1 MISTMLM
8 QQPMFRWL
16 MPVLFLLSPF
26 VTQAQTDC
34 NCSQQIVVQVNAKCR
49 YVLSKTDLGLK
60 NCPNSYILVA
70 DNKASNRD
78 TIDAPG
84 TYVYGLYQNNGQ
96 LICQGNVKAV
106 SPSGPVLDS
115 VRYVQDTLSF
125 QEVDQVLNQAK
136 TTGRPGSSLSLSG
149 NSTRLTS
156 DGRFTNLATDDVPNL
171 GVPYFSMGCQTT
183 SCGITLSF
191 SDELIY
197 SACRDAQQQNLY
209 ATIRRSWIARDC
221 QGRIGSSVQL
231 IHFRNPEKS
240 DFAWNVLGLSDRKIT
255 LYYGACSFELNS
267 QAMWRL
273 YPVTTKQNKAI
284 PNSGLK
290 VSQAIVQG
298 VDTVCAGQGI
308 QLSVQYLIYDECRER
323 VIDTFTVVLAP
334 GEVKDKWANAVDTLT
349 IVSKPKNC
357 RIGFPAKVNTS
368 LLDFLQIRLAPLC
381 KLKHL
386 DWAMEREARPLSNQ
400 WISMQ
405 PTRDSLF
412 FNPGFS
418 RITLT
423 GVDSCQNLYSTQF
436 YVLFKDASPFEFK
449 CPSPFEATLQFK
461 DGKKYYYLNAEQT
474 FYNPP
479 PQCRYIEYHFRRLIP
494 ANCLP
499 YFTSNPAYD
508 LDKDGNI
515 TEHFTFIPSG
525 QFARMYYSPWVKF
538 LEAYDC
544 DEGQKVYFEQRVSA
558 PAESQEQIC
567 QSHFNIS
574 SQKPVQAQ
582 YEDQVIKVGVP
593 FCAPLKV
600 SGLKNIL
607 GLQFL
612 TRYDPTVLRFVSIKS
627 IPDGPNI
634 GNFGY
639 PNPNARPYTGLM
651 MSWVVPDLRPR
662 TFADQSTLFEVC
674 FTPLRVGESPLWID
688 TSNYEVIFENGV
700 GLAIATQVAKIK
712 VVDKN
717 GFQQPIEQLKNNVPL
732 THQTND
738 KQRGNEIVVFP
749 NPSQDQIQVGLPAS
763 WTPQGQ
769 IVLKDLQGRILM
781 SQVVQTSLSTLKF
794 TDAVPNGVHLLELHT
809 QDRVWTQK
817 IVVLK
822 H

>member
-1 MISTMLM
+1 MLKL
-8 QQPMFRWL
+8 PMFSSWL
-16 MPVLFLLSPF
+16 IPGLFLLSTF
-26 VTQAQTDC
+26 VLQAQTDC
-34 NCSQQIVVQVNAKCR
+34 NCTQQIVVQVNAKCR
-49 YVLSKTDLGLK
+49 YVLSKADLGLK
-60 NCPNSYILVA
+60 NCPDSYILVA

-84 TYVYGLYQNNGQ
+84 NYVYGLYQNNGQ
-96 LICQGNVKAV
+96 LICQGNVIAV

-115 VRYVQDTLSF
+115 VLYVQDTLSF
-125 QEVDQVLNQAK
+125 QEVDQVLSQPK
-136 TTGRPGSSLSLSG
+136 TTGRPGSALSLSG
-149 NSTRLTS
+149 NSTRLTN
-156 DGRFTNLATDDVPNL
+156 DGRFTNLANDDVPNL

-209 ATIRRSWIARDC
+209 ATIRRSWVARDC

-240 DFAWNVLGLSDRKIT
+240 DFTWNIQGLSDRKVT
-255 LYYGACSFELNS
+255 LYYGACGFEFNR
-267 QAMWRL
+267 QPMWRL
-273 YPVTTKQNKAI
+273 YPVTSKQNKAI

-290 VSQAIVQG
+290 ISQAIVQG
-298 VDTVCAGQGI
+298 LDTVCAGQGI
-308 QLSVQYLIYDECRER
+308 QLSLQYLIYDECREQ
-323 VIDTFTVVLAP
+323 VIDTFIVVLAP
-334 GEVKDKWANAVDTLT
+334 GEVKDEWANAVDTLT
-349 IVSKPKNC
+349 IVSQAKNC
-357 RIGFPAKVNTS
+357 RIGFPAKVNAS

-381 KLKHL
+381 KLKQL

-412 FNPGFS
+412 FHPGFS

-423 GVDSCQNLYSTQF
+423 GIDSCQNLYSTQF
-436 YVLFKDASPFEFK
+436 YVLFQDASPFEFK
-449 CPSPFEATLQFK
+449 CPSPFEATLQLQN
-461 DGKKYYYLNAEQT
+461 GKKYYYLNAEQT

-544 DEGQKVYFEQRVSA
+544 DEGQRIYFEQRVSA

-567 QSHFNIS
+567 LSHFDVS
-574 SQKPVQAQ
+574 SKKPVRAQ
-582 YEDQVIKVGVP
+582 YEDQVVKVGVP

-600 SGLKNIL
+600 SGMKNIL

-639 PNPNARPYTGLM
+639 PNPNTRPYTGLM

-700 GLAIATQVAKIK
+700 ELAIETQSANIR

-717 GFQQPIEQLKNNVPL
+717 GFQQPIEQLKENAPL
-732 THQTND
+732 NQQGND
-738 KQRGNEIVVFP
+738 RQRGNGIKVFP
-749 NPSQDQIQVGLPAS
+749 NPSQDQIQVELPAS

-781 SQVVQTSLSTLKF
+781 SQVVQTSLSTFKF

-809 QDRVWTQK
+809 QDQVWTQK